1 MKKIILVF
9 SLLYSILGFGKVN
22 IEEVYSNA
30 KLNIDFSSSMI
41 FSDKQNVIEKELAEW
56 ILSNPNRFEDVN
68 QIKIAYEPKWYWGS
82 WKKVVRGLE
91 FVKKENVQ
99 KRIAYYEDLRKR
111 NEEEFRRQQERKTF
125 LTALGVAAASYL
137 GVKIYENRYEI
148 AKFIKENWNNSSSNY
163 YTDNNDSKKEILL
176 ENKYNIECENK
187 LSYQDF
193 LEFKNK
199 VKVDKWENQ
208 TLDSGQSS
216 WVEFGG
222 GGLFDLTGR
231 KVTRKEVSNGYKYKG
246 KVGGIGWNEYT
257 FNSFDDYLYAVFI
270 YSHCGFLTKK
280 VSIID

>member
-22 IEEVYSNA
+22 IDEVYSNA
-30 KLNIDFSSSMI
+30 KLNIDFSSSMV

-91 FVKKENVQ
+91 FVKKENVK

-125 LTALGVAAASYL
+125 LTALGFAAASYL

-148 AKFIKENWNNSSSNY
+148 GNFIKENWNSGSSKYSNENNNSKQKTDKENNNETLKNSESVKIDKEKYRTGNFELPNYTEEVAYSEKYVTKIFIKFIDNISFAIYYNPECGKYYHTEMLGIKSYYKDKISLIKSMYASKKGEFNNIYNFGNSS
-163 YTDNNDSKKEILL
+163 TCD
-176 ENKYNIECENK
+176 
-187 LSYQDF
+187 
-193 LEFKNK
+193 
-199 VKVDKWENQ
+199 
-208 TLDSGQSS
+208 
-216 WVEFGG
+216 
-222 GGLFDLTGR
+222 
-231 KVTRKEVSNGYKYKG
+231 
-246 KVGGIGWNEYT
+246 
-257 FNSFDDYLYAVFI
+257 
-270 YSHCGFLTKK
+270 
-280 VSIID
+280 